1 MTFFCEDCKY
11 INECEPRKSNPQT
24 IGCCDFGLLDENGLI
39 EDWDESEEKPYTEE
53 QVKLLVALNNLIQN
67 NEENRE

>member
-11 INECEPRKSNPQT
+11 INKCEPRKNNPQA

-39 EDWDESEEKPYTEE
+39 EDWDELEKEYTEE
-53 QVKLLVALNNLIQN
+53 QSKLLVELNNLIQDSK
-67 NEENRE
+67 ENGK